1 MNLVSRFFYHG
12 LRNFKESLVIFEEI
26 NHQFRL
32 STFLDVTEND
42 PPTYRICDT
51 KNHNRFGRQFMSKKG
66 EWKSDRIYEVIESA
80 RKGEEK
86 FQVSEGLI
94 FKYDSFL

>member
-1 MNLVSRFFYHG
+1 
-12 LRNFKESLVIFEEI
+12 
-26 NHQFRL
+26 
-32 STFLDVTEND
+32 
-42 PPTYRICDT
+42 
-51 KNHNRFGRQFMSKKG
+51 MSKKG

-94 FKYDSFL
+94 FNYDFFPKKDF